1 MQADMPV
8 RTHLGGK
15 RRGLGRSSIVRRG
28 TLKDS
33 VPRWRLPPMS
43 SMWGAATGVPDL
55 IGW

>member
-1 MQADMPV
+1 MQADVPV